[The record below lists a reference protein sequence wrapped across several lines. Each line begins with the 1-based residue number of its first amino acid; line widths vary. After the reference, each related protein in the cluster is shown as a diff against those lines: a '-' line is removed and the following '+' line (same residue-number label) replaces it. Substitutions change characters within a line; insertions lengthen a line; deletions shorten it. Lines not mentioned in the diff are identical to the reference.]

1 MRRKIM
7 KEVIIREALPEDAE
21 KLIDYLNKIGG
32 ESNHLLHGA
41 NGCQITVEKERE
53 FITRIKNAKNE
64 CMLVGVCD
72 GEIVSVASLSGYA
85 KKRVAHRGSLGVSA
99 HRGSL
104 GVSVRKSYWNQGIG
118 TKMIERLIAFAKSA
132 SICVIELEVKEDNEN
147 AIALYEKMGFEKI
160 GRYKKYFC
168 IEGTYY
174 DAYLMNLYLD

>member
-1 MRRKIM
+1 MGRKTM
-7 KEVIIREALPEDAE
+7 KDVIIREALPEDAE
-21 KLIDYLNKIGG
+21 KLIDYLNEIGG

-41 NGCQITVEKERE
+41 NEFQITVEKERE
-53 FITRIKNAKNE
+53 FVTRIKNAKNE
-64 CMLVGVCD
+64 CMLVGICN
-72 GEIVSVASLSGYA
+72 GEIVSVASLSGYV
-85 KKRVAHRGSLGVSA
+85 KKRVA

-168 IEGTYY
+168 IEGMYY